1 MRSSGGS
8 PKRRKPSTN
17 SAPMMS
23 DCSMPSVNTGHGVRA
38 TQRTNALIRPIGT
51 ASVVTRQPYRAG
63 QTGKG
68 ALGRTCRFAALLLPL
83 MAGVFRRLVGQDAVE
98 AELVAAAQAARGD
111 SAHNGNATG
120 TMTHAWLVTGPP
132 GSGRSVAALCFA
144 AALQCTS
151 DGVPGCGECRACTTT
166 MAGTHADVRR
176 IIPEGLSIGVDEMR
190 NIVQIAS
197 RRPGTGRW
205 QVVVVEDADRL
216 TEGAANALLKVVEE
230 PPPSTVFLLCAPSV
244 DPEDISITLRSRCRH
259 VALVTPPVEAIARV
273 LVETD
278 GLPEDEAQWA
288 ASISGGHVGRARR
301 LAVDEQARE
310 RRQRALGLARDAA
323 TPSRAYA
330 AAEDLVAMAE
340 AEARALTEDRNEA
353 ETEELRTALGAGGTG
368 KGTTGTLRGATGALK
383 DLEKRQKSRQTR
395 ASRDALDRALIDLAT
410 YFRDALLVSAGAGG
424 VQANHPDMT
433 DKVAAMA
440 GHASPEK

>member
-1 MRSSGGS
+1 M
-8 PKRRKPSTN
+8 
-17 SAPMMS
+17 
-23 DCSMPSVNTGHGVRA
+23 
-38 TQRTNALIRPIGT
+38 
-51 ASVVTRQPYRAG
+51 
-63 QTGKG
+63 
-68 ALGRTCRFAALLLPL
+68 
-83 MAGVFRRLVGQDAVE
+83 
-98 AELVAAAQAARGD
+98 AAAEAARGD
-111 SAHNGNATG
+111 SAHNASVTG
-120 TMTHAWLVTGPP
+120 TMTHAWLITGPP

-205 QVVVVEDADRL
+205 QIVLIEDADRL

-244 DPEDISITLRSRCRH
+244 DPEDITITLRSRCRH
-259 VALVTPPVEAIARV
+259 VALVTPPVEAIAQV
-273 LVETD
+273 LIASD
-278 GLPEDEAQWA
+278 GLPAEDANWA
-288 ASISGGHVGRARR
+288 ASVSGGHVGRARR
-301 LAVDEQARE
+301 LATDEEARS

-323 TPSRAYA
+323 TPSRAYG
-330 AAEDLVAMAE
+330 AAEELVAAAE
-340 AEARALTEDRNEA
+340 AEALALTVDRNEH

-368 KGTTGTLRGATGALK
+368 KGTAGTLRGATGAIK
-383 DLEKRQKSRQTR
+383 DLERRQKSRHTR

-410 YFRDALLVSAGAGG
+410 YFRDALLVSAQAGEI
-424 VQANHPDMT
+424 QANHPDMAER
-433 DKVAAMA
+433 VASMAAVVPPDRLLRCIEAVLECREALAVNVKPKFAVDAMVA
-440 GHASPEK
+440 TVGRALRD

>member
-1 MRSSGGS
+1 
-8 PKRRKPSTN
+8 
-17 SAPMMS
+17 
-23 DCSMPSVNTGHGVRA
+23 
-38 TQRTNALIRPIGT
+38 
-51 ASVVTRQPYRAG
+51 
-63 QTGKG
+63 
-68 ALGRTCRFAALLLPL
+68 
-83 MAGVFRRLVGQDAVE
+83 MAGVFSRLVGQDAVE

-111 SAHNGNATG
+111 SAHSSSSGGAASHI
-120 TMTHAWLVTGPP
+120 MTHAWLVTGPP
-132 GSGRSVAALCFA
+132 GSGRSIAALCFA

-205 QVVVVEDADRL
+205 QIVLIEDADRL

-230 PPPSTVFLLCAPSV
+230 PPPSTVFVLCAPSV
-244 DPEDISITLRSRCRH
+244 DPEDIAITLRSRCRH

-273 LVETD
+273 LIETD
-278 GLPEDEAQWA
+278 ALPEDKAQWA
-288 ASISGGHVGRARR
+288 ASVSGGHVGRARR
-301 LAVDEQARE
+301 LATDEQARE

-330 AAEDLVAMAE
+330 AAEELVATAE

-368 KGTTGTLRGATGALK
+368 KGTAGALRGATGAIK
-383 DLEKRQKSRQTR
+383 DLERRQKSRHTR

-410 YFRDALLVSAGAGG
+410 YFRDALLVASQAGEI
-424 VQANHPDMT
+424 QANHPDMT
-433 DKVAAMA
+433 DRVAAMA
-440 GHASPEK
+440 AHASPEKLLRCIEAVLECREALSVNVKPKFAVDAMVATVGRALRD